1 MQEKPG
7 KIKNSFCFWWRKE
20 AVPHVRFL
28 NAACMR
34 WVEIPARFDYESVED
49 IVQLECVVIP
59 VLVFV

>member
-7 KIKNSFCFWWRKE
+7 RRKNSFCFWWRKE

-28 NAACMR
+28 YAACMG
-34 WVEIPARFDYESVED
+34 WVEIPARFNYESIEN
-49 IVQLECVVIP
+49 IVQPERVVIP